1 MEQQDDPREHSYPT
15 GRGYGHDYMRGGEL
29 QGGYGY
35 SARPD
40 YQRRRGDRRD
50 EGSDAH
56 NDARG
61 DARGD
66 GRLDGR
72 FDEAGASDARHT
84 GSAQQR
90 PRRRPTTSPDGRPSN
105 AP

>member
-1 MEQQDDPREHSYPT
+1 MAQQDDPREHSYPT

-40 YQRRRGDRRD
+40 YQRRRGERGD
-50 EGSDAH
+50 EGNDLHA
-56 NDARG
+56 DARG
-61 DARGD
+61 DEGVDDAQTGD
-66 GRLDGR
+66 
-72 FDEAGASDARHT
+72 AQHT

-90 PRRRPTTSPDGRPSN
+90 PRREPTTSPTGRPLN